1 MCSGLPALPDS
12 QEPWTAP
19 PPSGLGTAL
28 LTVGTGGS
36 PALLRG
42 FSLCSCPLQKKEQ
55 SDWRQQPGQGMRE
68 RLACP
73 AGRL

>member
-19 PPSGLGTAL
+19 PPSELVTAL
-28 LTVGTGGS
+28 LTVGMGGS

-42 FSLCSCPLQKKEQ
+42 SRSVSTHCRRPSRVTGDSTQA
-55 SDWRQQPGQGMRE
+55 RG
-68 RLACP
+68 
-73 AGRL
+73 

>member
-19 PPSGLGTAL
+19 PPSGLVTAL
-28 LTVGTGGS
+28 LTVGMGGS

-42 FSLCSCPLQKKEQ
+42 SHSISAHC
-55 SDWRQQPGQGMRE
+55 R
-68 RLACP
+68 RLSRVTRDSSQARGE
-73 AGRL
+73 GRG